1 MAGGF
6 IKIPD
11 MKLNFTLLFLLAVV
25 TANAQEFALQ
35 GKITD
40 SAQIPV
46 SDAYV
51 FNIRSAA
58 RCFST
63 GNGLFELRVQPSD
76 TLIISHISFLRK
88 VVTVYELLKNPV
100 VTLEMDTMNI
110 QPVNVTGNLQTAHD
124 QAMKNINYQTFDAL
138 PRIGDNFSETERTG
152 QLMKTENRV
161 LRTEASSVRI
171 ASFSPSAVFGKFAE
185 KRAKR
190 KIAKEYNSTRKLPE
204 DDE

>member
-1 MAGGF
+1 
-6 IKIPD
+6 
-11 MKLNFTLLFLLAVV
+11 MKLNFTLLFLLTTLSIA
-25 TANAQEFALQ
+25 AQDFVLQ
-35 GKITD
+35 GKVTD
-40 SAQIPV
+40 YAQTPV

-51 FNIRSAA
+51 FNIRNSAN
-58 RCFST
+58 CFST
-63 GNGLFELRVQPSD
+63 SKGLFELRVQPSD

-100 VTLEMDTMNI
+100 VILETDTLNI
-110 QPVNVTGNLQTAHD
+110 KPVNVTGNLQTAHD

-138 PRIGDNFSETERTG
+138 PRIGDNFSETERTAT
-152 QLMKTENRV
+152 LMKTEKRE
-161 LRTEASSVRI
+161 LRTEASSVKI

-204 DDE
+204 DEE

>member
-1 MAGGF
+1 
-6 IKIPD
+6 
-11 MKLNFTLLFLLAVV
+11 MKLNFTLLFLLTTLTIA
-25 TANAQEFALQ
+25 AQEFTLQ

-40 SAQIPV
+40 SAQNPV

-51 FNIRSAA
+51 FNIHNAA
-58 RCFST
+58 KCFST

-88 VVTVYELLKNPV
+88 MVTVYELLKNPV
-100 VTLEMDTMNI
+100 VMLETDTLNI
-110 QPVNVTGNLQTAHD
+110 KPVKVTGNLQTARE

-138 PRIGDNFSETERTG
+138 PRIGDNFSETERTA

-171 ASFSPSAVFGKFAE
+171 ASFSPSAVIGKFAE

>member
-1 MAGGF
+1 
-6 IKIPD
+6 
-11 MKLNFTLLFLLAVV
+11 MKLNFTFLFLLAVV
-25 TANAQEFALQ
+25 TMNAQEFALQ

-40 SAQIPV
+40 SAQNPV

-51 FNIRSAA
+51 FNIRSAD

-88 VVTVYELLKNPV
+88 IVTVYELLKNPV
-100 VTLEMDTMNI
+100 VTLETDTMNI
-110 QPVNVTGNLQTAHD
+110 KAVNVTGNLQTAHD
-124 QAMKNINYQTFDAL
+124 LAMKNINYQTFDAL
-138 PRIGDNFSETERTG
+138 PRISDNFSETERTA

-171 ASFSPSAVFGKFAE
+171 ASFSPSAVIGKFAE

-204 DDE
+204 DDENRIELPDR

>member
-1 MAGGF
+1 
-6 IKIPD
+6 
-11 MKLNFTLLFLLAVV
+11 MKLNFTLLFLLITLTIA
-25 TANAQEFALQ
+25 AQEFTLQ

-40 SAQIPV
+40 SAQNLV

-51 FNIRSAA
+51 FNIHNSA

-88 VVTVYELLKNPV
+88 MVTVYELLKNPV
-100 VTLEMDTMNI
+100 VMLETDTLNI
-110 QPVNVTGNLQTAHD
+110 KPVKVTGNLQTARE

-138 PRIGDNFSETERTG
+138 PRIGDNFSETERTA

-171 ASFSPSAVFGKFAE
+171 ASFSPSAVIGKFAE

>member
-1 MAGGF
+1 
-6 IKIPD
+6 
-11 MKLNFTLLFLLAVV
+11 MKLNFTLLFLLTTLAV
-25 TANAQEFALQ
+25 AAQEFTLQ

-40 SAQIPV
+40 NAQNPV

-51 FNIRSAA
+51 FNIHNAA
-58 RCFST
+58 KCFST

-88 VVTVYELLKNPV
+88 MVTVYELLKNPV
-100 VTLEMDTMNI
+100 VMLETDTLNI
-110 QPVNVTGNLQTAHD
+110 KPVKVTGNLQTAHD

-138 PRIGDNFSETERTG
+138 PRIGDNFSETERTA

-171 ASFSPSAVFGKFAE
+171 ASFSPSAVFGKLAE
-185 KRAKR
+185 KRQKR

-204 DDE
+204 DEE

>member
-1 MAGGF
+1 
-6 IKIPD
+6 
-11 MKLNFTLLFLLAVV
+11 MKLNFTLLFLLITLTIA
-25 TANAQEFALQ
+25 AQEFTLQ

-40 SAQIPV
+40 SAQNPV

-51 FNIRSAA
+51 FNIHNAA
-58 RCFST
+58 KCFST

-88 VVTVYELLKNPV
+88 MVTVYELLKNPV
-100 VTLEMDTMNI
+100 VMLETDTLNI
-110 QPVNVTGNLQTAHD
+110 KPVKVTGNLQTARE

-138 PRIGDNFSETERTG
+138 PRIGDNFSETERTA

-171 ASFSPSAVFGKFAE
+171 ASFSPSAVIGKFAE

-204 DDE
+204 DDD

>member
-1 MAGGF
+1 
-6 IKIPD
+6 
-11 MKLNFTLLFLLAVV
+11 MKLNFTLLFLLITLTIA
-25 TANAQEFALQ
+25 AQEFTLQ

-40 SAQIPV
+40 SAQNPV

-51 FNIRSAA
+51 FNIHNAA
-58 RCFST
+58 KCFST

-88 VVTVYELLKNPV
+88 MVTVYELLKNPV
-100 VTLEMDTMNI
+100 VMLETDTLNI
-110 QPVNVTGNLQTAHD
+110 KPVKVTGNLQTAHE

-138 PRIGDNFSETERTG
+138 PRIGDNFSETERTA

-171 ASFSPSAVFGKFAE
+171 ASFSPSAVIGKFAE

>member
-1 MAGGF
+1 
-6 IKIPD
+6 
-11 MKLNFTLLFLLAVV
+11 MKLNFTLFFLLAIV

-40 SAQIPV
+40 NAQNPV

-58 RCFST
+58 RCFTT

-100 VTLEMDTMNI
+100 VILETDTMNI
-110 QPVNVTGNLQTAHD
+110 KPVNVTGSLQTAHD
-124 QAMKNINYQTFDAL
+124 LAMKNINYQAFDPL
-138 PRIGDNFSETERTG
+138 PRIGDNFSETERTTE
-152 QLMKTENRV
+152 LMKTENRV

-171 ASFSPSAVFGKFAE
+171 ASFSPSAVIGKFAE

-190 KIAKEYNSTRKLPE
+190 KIAKEYYSTRKLPE
-204 DDE
+204 DDD

>member
-1 MAGGF
+1 
-6 IKIPD
+6 
-11 MKLNFTLLFLLAVV
+11 MKLNFTLLFLITTLAV
-25 TANAQEFALQ
+25 AAQEFALQ

-40 SAQIPV
+40 SAQNPV

-51 FNIRSAA
+51 FNIHNSAQ
-58 RCFST
+58 CFS
-63 GNGLFELRVQPSD
+63 NHSGLFELNLQPSD

-100 VTLEMDTMNI
+100 VILETDTLTI
-110 QPVNVTGNLQTAHD
+110 KPVNVTGNLQTAHD

-138 PRIGDNFSETERTG
+138 PRIGDNFTETERTTE
-152 QLMKTENRV
+152 LMKSENRV
-161 LRTEASSVRI
+161 LRTEASSVKI
-171 ASFSPSAVFGKFAE
+171 ASFSPSVVFGKFAE

-204 DDE
+204 DEE